1 MIASLAFS
9 GIPSAIA
16 VSRSVDGGNNW
27 LNPVFA
33 SVASGQQSY
42 NKDWIV
48 CDNWHQSPY
57 FGNCY
62 IQWDDSGM
70 ENLMMMATST
80 DG

>member
-1 MIASLAFS
+1 
-9 GIPSAIA
+9 
-16 VSRSVDGGNNW
+16 
-27 LNPVFA
+27 VFA